1 MSGSR
6 EKWLQNF
13 YQELY
18 KQLTVFKKGQEKSA
32 GRERKCITA
41 CLLPEVLRIPD
52 HCGDIQKG

>member
-1 MSGSR
+1 
-6 EKWLQNF
+6 LQNF